1 LFQTSEADQV
11 HFEIRGNFV
20 RLVLLATATSIL
32 MLSGPLA
39 AAERQPQM
47 SALQIQSIQTKEF
60 EASKEMVFGSVMSVL
75 QDAGYRIK
83 AADLVTGLITG
94 AGATERKRTFLGGDN
109 YRAPVV
115 TAFVEQFGKITKV
128 RLNFVVEKSNFDG
141 LSTRSKG
148 EDIIL
153 DAAVY
158 RETFEKIDQALFIRQ
173 GLQAK

>member
-1 LFQTSEADQV
+1 MFQTSEADQA
-11 HFEIRGNFV
+11 HFKVRGNFV
-20 RLVLLATATSIL
+20 RSVLLATATSIL
-32 MLSGPLA
+32 IVSGPLA
-39 AAERQPQM
+39 AADRQPQM

-75 QDAGYRIK
+75 QDSGYRIQ
-83 AADLVTGLITG
+83 AADLSTGFINGTG
-94 AGATERKRTFLGGDN
+94 STDRKRFLSRVDS
-109 YRAPVV
+109 RIPVV
-115 TAFVEQFGKITKV
+115 TAFVEQYGSTTKV
-128 RLNFVVEKSNFDG
+128 RLNFVVEKNIFDG

-158 RETFEKIDQALFIRQ
+158 RETFEKIDQALFVRQ